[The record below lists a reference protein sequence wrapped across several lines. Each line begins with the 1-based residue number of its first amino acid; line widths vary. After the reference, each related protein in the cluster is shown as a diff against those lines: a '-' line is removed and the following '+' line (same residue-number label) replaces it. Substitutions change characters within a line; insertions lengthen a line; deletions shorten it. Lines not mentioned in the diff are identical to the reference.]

1 MTKREIEDF
10 PGLEVQLELES
21 SQLFDGKES

>member
-10 PGLEVQLELES
+10 PELEVQLELES
-21 SQLFDGKES
+21 SQLFDGKGS